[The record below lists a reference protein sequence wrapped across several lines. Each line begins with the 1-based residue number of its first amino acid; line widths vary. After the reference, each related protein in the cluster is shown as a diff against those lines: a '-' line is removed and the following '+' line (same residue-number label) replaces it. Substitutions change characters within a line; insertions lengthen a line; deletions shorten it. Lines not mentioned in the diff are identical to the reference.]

1 MTGAFGT
8 SPALPANLNG
18 HIIYNPVLLHRPL
31 IGIGIG
37 IAPPPFFLS
46 LCVSC
51 TARRSPSRCPPTHS
65 LAHFVQISLV
75 SFFLKAWEKI
85 NTRWLALLSLPAAE
99 SMRWWGWRA
108 MGIRFSN
115 LHCPFACLLA
125 LSLTNLAYHG
135 LTS

>member
-31 IGIGIG
+31 IGI
-37 IAPPPFFLS
+37 APPPFFLS
-46 LCVSC
+46 LCVFP
-51 TARRSPSRCPPTHS
+51 ALHEGRRAVAPPTHS

-75 SFFLKAWEKI
+75 SSFLKAWEKI

-125 LSLTNLAYHG
+125 CPLSDQSCLPWTH
-135 LTS
+135 